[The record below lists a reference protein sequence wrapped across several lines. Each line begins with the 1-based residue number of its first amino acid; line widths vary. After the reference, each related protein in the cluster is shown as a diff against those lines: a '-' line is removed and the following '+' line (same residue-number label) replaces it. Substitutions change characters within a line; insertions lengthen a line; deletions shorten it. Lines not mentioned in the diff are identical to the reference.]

1 MASISLAD
9 AQPPFVLVLDLGTS
23 SLRALLFDARAR
35 AVQGFSVRRVYRAD
49 TDDNGRATF
58 DARALFATF
67 DDALDELVSRID
79 FEIGAVAASSL
90 ASNLLALDENDEP
103 LTPAYLY
110 ADTQNARAVDALR
123 AAHAWDALY
132 TRTGCPL
139 HTSYL
144 PARLVWLRETQPAIF
159 ARAKRW
165 VSLYEFFLL
174 KIFGQSAVSHS
185 FAAWSGLL
193 NQTTLDWDDE
203 ILQIA
208 NVTRAQFSPL
218 TSAYAGQRGL
228 RRAHATRWPALAN
241 CVWLPA
247 LGDGAL
253 ANLGSGCV
261 DATRLAVTI
270 GTSGALRVV
279 LPAAQALA
287 ELPRGLWLYRVDE
300 TDGLVGGSLNNGG
313 NVFAYYARTLQL
325 PPAAELERALEALAP
340 DTHGLT
346 LLPFFAGE
354 RSPGYRGDARA
365 ALVGWTLATTPTEIW
380 RATLEALAYRC
391 AAIYDLLRGV
401 TSARECIASGA
412 ALEHSRV
419 WVQILAD
426 VLEVPVTVSGEAEA
440 SARGAALIAL
450 RALGIISNFAALPAA
465 LGETFA
471 PRADFFQTYQRARE
485 RQKMLYHSL
494 LQT

>member
-35 AVQGFSVRRVYRAD
+35 AVQGFAARRAYRAD

-67 DDALDELVSRID
+67 GDALDELVSRID

-132 TRTGCPL
+132 ARTGCPL

-208 NVTRAQFSPL
+208 NM
-218 TSAYAGQRGL
+218 
-228 RRAHATRWPALAN
+228 RRAGPRWQIVCGCPRWATARW
-241 CVWLPA
+241 
-247 LGDGAL
+247 
-253 ANLGSGCV
+253 
-261 DATRLAVTI
+261 
-270 GTSGALRVV
+270 
-279 LPAAQALA
+279 
-287 ELPRGLWLYRVDE
+287 
-300 TDGLVGGSLNNGG
+300 
-313 NVFAYYARTLQL
+313 
-325 PPAAELERALEALAP
+325 
-340 DTHGLT
+340 
-346 LLPFFAGE
+346 
-354 RSPGYRGDARA
+354 
-365 ALVGWTLATTPTEIW
+365 
-380 RATLEALAYRC
+380 
-391 AAIYDLLRGV
+391 
-401 TSARECIASGA
+401 
-412 ALEHSRV
+412 
-419 WVQILAD
+419 QILAA
-426 VLEVPVTVSGEAEA
+426 VVWM
-440 SARGAALIAL
+440 R
-450 RALGIISNFAALPAA
+450 RALPSPSALAARCASFCP
-465 LGETFA
+465 
-471 PRADFFQTYQRARE
+471 PPKRWRNCRAVCGYIAWTKR
-485 RQKMLYHSL
+485 MVSSG
-494 LQT
+494 